1 MTDATQAGF
10 RTRKPEEEELARLRS
25 KLDGLKDEL
34 ADRELELATRRRI
47 LLDFQRRY
55 LAVVGIKLAELDRLV
70 AEIAALEALRAPSPE
85 AERQAGA
92 SAQRARE
99 SAEAL
104 GDDPD
109 ALRQAAEEPKREIP
123 EDLKR
128 LYRKAAKAVHPDY
141 AADEE
146 DRVLRE
152 RAMAE
157 ANAAYEAGDVEQLQ
171 AILDDWENSPDAVSG
186 DGTGADLVRV
196 IRAIA
201 AVEARLAALSEELVA
216 CAESS
221 LAELY
226 AKAQIAEAEGRDLL
240 QELAQDV
247 DRQIAEARQRLAEL
261 SGDLES
267 VRG

>member
-1 MTDATQAGF
+1 
-10 RTRKPEEEELARLRS
+10 
-25 KLDGLKDEL
+25 
-34 ADRELELATRRRI
+34 
-47 LLDFQRRY
+47 
-55 LAVVGIKLAELDRLV
+55 
-70 AEIAALEALRAPSPE
+70 
-85 AERQAGA
+85 
-92 SAQRARE
+92 
-99 SAEAL
+99 
-104 GDDPD
+104 
-109 ALRQAAEEPKREIP
+109 
-123 EDLKR
+123 
-128 LYRKAAKAVHPDY
+128 
-141 AADEE
+141 
-146 DRVLRE
+146 
-152 RAMAE
+152 MAE